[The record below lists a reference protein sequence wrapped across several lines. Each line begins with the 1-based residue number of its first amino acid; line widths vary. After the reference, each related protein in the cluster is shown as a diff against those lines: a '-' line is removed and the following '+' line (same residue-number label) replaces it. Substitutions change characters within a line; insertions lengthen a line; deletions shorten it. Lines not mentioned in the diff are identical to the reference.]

1 MGSLRA
7 RSWLGW
13 TLHCRVWG
21 TLHLHTEVWGSSLRV
36 EVPDPLLAL
45 RFSAPGGPPL
55 FPGIWS
61 LPSFTPVMAGRVLF
75 MPHLCEFFFLLLLQL
90 SEPRGRGSLLSG
102 APTIHSSS
110 PGWARVTSSP
120 YTSFTHRLQCNV
132 RAIPRFP
139 GLRGQG
145 PLWRL
150 WLYLG
155 QTVICLVWTEVILE
169 PQGRARAAERRVLPN
184 SDRASICKDRC
195 WREAFSPAWEAVLTF
210 WCTQVSTPGMFLSVE
225 LSVHWR
231 DACQWPRELDSGCLT
246 PGVLGVPVNHWRG
259 CLLFTGK
266 VPGRLPSE
274 ALSKLFP
281 NVLFMDRQQNNNVLG
296 EMGPYFQTIE
306 HSFRTFSW
314 THWPKNVA
322 PLEVSGV

>member
-61 LPSFTPVMAGRVLF
+61 LPSFTPVMAGHVLF
-75 MPHLCEFFFLLLLQL
+75 MPHLCRFFFLLLQL

-102 APTIHSSS
+102 APTIHSSP

-184 SDRASICKDRC
+184 SDRASIYKDRC
-195 WREAFSPAWEAVLTF
+195 WREACSADLLMHTGEHTWHVPLCRAFCALE
-210 WCTQVSTPGMFLSVE
+210 
-225 LSVHWR
+225 
-231 DACQWPRELDSGCLT
+231 GCLPMT
-246 PGVLGVPVNHWRG
+246 QRTG
-259 CLLFTGK
+259 C
-266 VPGRLPSE
+266 RLP
-274 ALSKLFP
+274 
-281 NVLFMDRQQNNNVLG
+281 D
-296 EMGPYFQTIE
+296 
-306 HSFRTFSW
+306 SW
-314 THWPKNVA
+314 RPWGARESLAGLPLVYREGAWQA
-322 PLEVSGV
+322 PQWSPEQVIS